1 MFVDRD
7 LFLVKPTGKR
17 CSPRTSGSAR
27 CVWPSGF
34 QRAARTSWGRWPRGW
49 GWSVNAGHDLDL
61 DNLAAFIAIG
71 GIAEVSIGHALI
83 ADALDIGLAAA
94 VRKYLDAIAAGTAER
109 GV

>member
-1 MFVDRD
+1 MD
-7 LFLVKPTGKR
+7 LHDAYGPA
-17 CSPRTSGSAR
+17 GSN
-27 CVWPSGF
+27 
-34 QRAARTSWGRWPRGW
+34 GRPVQAGGVGREAG

-71 GIAEVSIGHALI
+71 GIAEVSIGHAPI